1 MLGQILPAEIFAFM
15 LVFSR
20 IGAAVMLLPG
30 IGENYV
36 FSRVRLA
43 LAFALTLIMFP
54 LVRDGLPVMPV
65 AAMGLLTLITGEVII
80 GVFFGGAAR
89 LLMSS
94 LHVAGVV
101 ISFQS
106 SLAFAQTVDPNQGTQ
121 GAVVA
126 ALMAIIGVVL
136 IFVSGLHMLL
146 FAGIRDSYLMFPA
159 GQAPPLDDFA
169 QLAVHLVSS
178 SFNVGIRMAAPFIV
192 YGLMFYIGLGVLQ
205 RLIPTVQLFFIAV
218 PAQMMMAF
226 LMITLVLSSSLMVFL
241 AYFEDNALKLIA
253 GPR

>member
-15 LVFSR
+15 LVFTR

-36 FSRVRLA
+36 FSRVRLG
-43 LAFALTLIMFP
+43 LAIALTLIMYP

-65 AAMGLLTLITGEVII
+65 SPFALFVLLAGEFII

-126 ALMAIIGVVL
+126 ALMALIGVVMV
-136 IFVSGLHMLL
+136 FASGLHMLL
-146 FAGIRDSYLMFPA
+146 FAGILDSYLIFPA
-159 GQAPPLDDFA
+159 GEAPPLDDFA

-178 SFNVGIRMAAPFIV
+178 SFNVGLKMAAPFIV
-192 YGLMFYIGLGVLQ
+192 YGLLFYIGLGILQ

-218 PAQMMMAF
+218 PAQLTMAF

-241 AYFEDNALKLIA
+241 DYFEENATNLIA
-253 GPR
+253 GPQ

>member
-36 FSRVRLA
+36 FPRIRLA
-43 LAFALTLIMFP
+43 LALGLTLIMYP
-54 LVRDGLPVMPV
+54 LVRDGLPIMPASALALAV
-65 AAMGLLTLITGEVII
+65 LIFGEVII

-89 LLMSS
+89 LLMSC

-136 IFVSGLHMLL
+136 VFSTGLHMLL
-146 FAGIRDSYLMFPA
+146 FAGIRDSYIMFPA

-169 QLAVHLVSS
+169 QLVTHLVAA
-178 SFNVGIRMAAPFIV
+178 SFNVGMQMAAPFII
-192 YGLMFYIGLGVLQ
+192 YGLLFYIGLGILQ
-205 RLIPTVQLFFIAV
+205 RLIPNVQLFFIAV

-226 LMITLVLSSSLMVFL
+226 LMMTLVLSSSLMVFL
-241 AYFEDNALKLIA
+241 DFFEENALKLIA
-253 GPR
+253 GP